1 MALAPYAGCPHRIS
15 LKVNGSE
22 EGCAFRCDHW
32 RFRLGH
38 LDPGHDLS
46 YSLFRELSTSL
57 LLFCPCPAKNKAHN
71 RLKPSLCVCAARDS
85 CTPARRAVSSLLRP
99 AMDDAEGQ
107 GGRDAPTQA
116 SPSGGSSSHLHPA
129 TAALEHG
136 ERAADTLAAPDRDA
150 AEMCSHPSSATAGFD
165 QSHTQAGT
173 WAAAGAGGRSTDA
186 PVELASARLQPP
198 NPTKG
203 GLAPGDPLLR
213 RAQDALGTQ
222 LGAAK
227 LRLEA
232 ELREK
237 RKALIVRACAW
248 PAQERCQSAHMA
260 TRNKA
265 YH

>member
-1 MALAPYAGCPHRIS
+1 
-15 LKVNGSE
+15 
-22 EGCAFRCDHW
+22 
-32 RFRLGH
+32 
-38 LDPGHDLS
+38 
-46 YSLFRELSTSL
+46 
-57 LLFCPCPAKNKAHN
+57 
-71 RLKPSLCVCAARDS
+71 
-85 CTPARRAVSSLLRP
+85 
-99 AMDDAEGQ
+99 MDDAEGL

-116 SPSGGSSSHLHPA
+116 SLSGGSGSHLHPA

-150 AEMCSHPSSATAGFD
+150 AEMCSDPSSATAGFG

-173 WAAAGAGGRSTDA
+173 GAAAGAGGRSTDA

-203 GLAPGDPLLR
+203 GLDPGDPLLR
-213 RAQDALGTQ
+213 RAQDALGAQ

-237 RKALIVRACAW
+237 RKALSVRAW